1 MDDRRIISLLYLRDQ
16 NALVEISAQYG
27 AYCTQIAG
35 NILDNISDVEE
46 CLNDVYLSVWNAIP
60 PAKPDNLLAYIGRI
74 TRNHA
79 INLQRREYAQKRG
92 GNVSCV
98 LSELSQIVSGLPT
111 PEQQIHHKELAE
123 AINSFLSAL
132 PELKRYIF
140 VRRYWYTDSVGQIA
154 SACGK
159 TESYVSMAL
168 TRLRR
173 QLQKHLL
180 ERGFDL

>member
-1 MDDRRIISLLYLRDQ
+1 MDDQNIISLLFLRDQ
-16 NALVEISAQYG
+16 HALVELSAQYG
-27 AYCTQIAG
+27 GYCKHIAG
-35 NILDNISDVEE
+35 NILDNILDIEE

-60 PAKPDNLLAYIGRI
+60 PARPNNLTAYIGKI

-79 INLQRREYAQKRG
+79 INLQRKEHAQKRG
-92 GNVSCV
+92 GNVPCI

-111 PEQQIHHKELAE
+111 PEQQIHHRELAE
-123 AINSFLSAL
+123 AINVFLEAL
-132 PELKRYIF
+132 PTLKRYIF
-140 VRRYWYTDSVGQIA
+140 VRRYWYTDSVAQIA
-154 SACGK
+154 KTCGK
-159 TESYVSMAL
+159 TESYVSMVL